1 MKEEMLHSFF
11 DMIPAK
17 QAVKIGANIVVSS
30 VQHVACIESVGKQKP
45 AKHFEF
51 WNGFGLPK
59 PFEPLMGLYNPED
72 KGVIGRGLECL
83 GSPST
88 NPLIF

>member
-1 MKEEMLHSFF
+1 M
-11 DMIPAK
+11 
-17 QAVKIGANIVVSS
+17 SS
-30 VQHVACIESVGKQKP
+30 VPHVAGIESVREHKP
-45 AKHFEF
+45 AKHFDF
-51 WNGFGLPK
+51 WDGFGLPK
-59 PFEPLMGLYNPED
+59 PFEPLMGMYIPED